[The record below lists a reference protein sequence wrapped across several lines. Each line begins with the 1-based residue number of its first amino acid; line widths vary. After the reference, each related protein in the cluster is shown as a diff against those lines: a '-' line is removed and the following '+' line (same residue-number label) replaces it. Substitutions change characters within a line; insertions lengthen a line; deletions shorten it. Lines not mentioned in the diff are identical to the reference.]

1 MEYTPPIE
9 ILREYWGFDN
19 FRPLQEDI
27 IQSVLDGNDTL
38 ALLPTGGGKSICF
51 QVPAHCKEGITLVIS
66 PLIAL
71 MKDQVYNLRKRNIK
85 AEAIYSGM
93 HFRDIDRVLDNCIYG
108 EVKLLYM
115 SPERLISEL
124 AMERIKQM
132 NINLIAVDEA
142 HCISQWGYD
151 FRPAYLRVAE
161 IREWYEKEIPILA
174 LTATATKEVVKDIQ
188 EKLEFKKAKVFQ
200 NSFSRSNLAYVVLN
214 EEHKTGKL
222 LNIVQ
227 NVKGAGVVYVRS
239 RRKTQEFSNFL
250 QRKGVSADFYHAG
263 LSPDVRSQKQED
275 WITGKIRIIVSTNA
289 FGMGIDKADVR
300 SVVHMDL
307 PDNLEAYFQ
316 EAGRAGRDGKKA
328 YAVLLYNETDK
339 INLEHQYEL
348 AFPDLKEVRRVYQ
361 AIGSFLQLAIGSGKG
376 ESFDFDLIT
385 FSKNYGFDAIKA
397 FNCLKILED
406 GAWLTISEAVY
417 IPSKLNVL
425 VSKEELYEFQLKNR
439 NFDLLVKT
447 ILRTYQGAFNHFVN
461 LNEYQLANFM
471 KISRAE
477 LSKLFQNLS
486 QLGIIDYKPQKDQ
499 PQLTLLEERTDAKN
513 LILDKK
519 LYDFRKKRHKER
531 IEKAI
536 AYAEDQICRSK
547 QLLAYFG
554 EQDAVD
560 CGVCDV
566 CLERNKSSLSND
578 EFKKYE
584 DKIRMILKDGPLSL
598 ENIVDSF
605 GPNRREQVLKTITY
619 LVNEGLLIEEKG
631 KFDFGK

>member
-1 MEYTPPIE
+1 LDYIPPIE

-93 HFRDIDRVLDNCIYG
+93 HFKDIDRVLDNCIYG

-161 IREWYEKEIPILA
+161 IREWYEKDIPMLA

-263 LSPDVRSQKQED
+263 LSPDVRSQKQEN
-275 WITGKIRIIVSTNA
+275 WINGKIRIIVSTNA

-307 PDNLEAYFQ
+307 PDSLEAYFQ

-425 VSKEELYEFQLKNR
+425 VSKEELYDFQLKNR
-439 NFDLLVKT
+439 NYDLLVKT

-471 KISRAE
+471 KISRTE
-477 LSKLFQNLS
+477 LTKLFQNLS

-499 PQLTLLEERTDAKN
+499 PQLTLLEERTDTKN

-560 CGVCDV
+560 CGICDV
-566 CLERNKSSLSND
+566 CLERNKSSLNND

-619 LVNEGLLIEEKG
+619 LVDEGLLIEEKG

>member
-1 MEYTPPIE
+1 LEYTPPIE
-9 ILREYWGFDN
+9 ILRQYWGFDV

-27 IQSVLDGNDTL
+27 IKSALDGNDTL

-93 HFRDIDRVLDNCIYG
+93 HFKDIDRVLDNCIYG
-108 EVKLLYM
+108 EIKLLYL
-115 SPERLISEL
+115 SPERLTSEL

-151 FRPAYLRVAE
+151 FRPAYLKIAE
-161 IREWYEKEIPILA
+161 IREWYAKKIPILA
-174 LTATATKEVVKDIQ
+174 LTATATTEVVKDIQ
-188 EKLEFKKAKVFQ
+188 EKLEFKNANVFQ
-200 NSFSRSNLAYVVLN
+200 NSFSRSNLAYVVLH
-214 EEHKTGKL
+214 EEHKAGKL
-222 LNIVQ
+222 LKIVQ
-227 NVKGAGVVYVRS
+227 NVKGSGVVYVRS
-239 RRKTQEFSNFL
+239 RKKTKDFATFL
-250 QRKGVSADFYHAG
+250 QRNGISADFYHAG
-263 LSPDVRSQKQED
+263 LSPVERSKKQEE
-275 WITGKIRIIVSTNA
+275 WINSKTRIIVSTNA

-316 EAGRAGRDGKKA
+316 EAGRGGRDGMKA
-328 YAVLLYNETDK
+328 YAVLLYNEADK
-339 INLEHQYEL
+339 INLERQYEL

-406 GAWLTISEAVY
+406 GAWLTMSEAVY

-425 VSKEELYEFQLKNR
+425 VSKEELYDFQLKNR
-439 NFDLLVKT
+439 NYDLLVKT
-447 ILRTYQGAFNHFVN
+447 ILRTYQGAFNNFVN

-471 KISRAE
+471 KISGAG
-477 LSKLFQNLS
+477 LSKLFQTLS
-486 QLGIIDYKPQKDQ
+486 QLGIIDYRPQKDQ
-499 PQLTLLEERTDAKN
+499 PQLTLLEERTDTKN

-531 IEKAI
+531 IERAI
-536 AYAEDQICRSK
+536 AYAEEKICRSK

-554 EQDAVD
+554 EFDAAD
-560 CGVCDV
+560 CGICDI
-566 CLERNKSSLSND
+566 CLERNKSGLNN
-578 EFKKYE
+578 EAFKKYE
-584 DKIRMILKDGPLSL
+584 GKIRMILKDGPLSL

-605 GPNRREQVLKTITY
+605 GSSRKTQILKTIAY
-619 LVNEGLLIEEKG
+619 LVDEGLLVEENG
-631 KFDFGK
+631 KFDFVD

>member
-425 VSKEELYEFQLKNR
+425 VSKEELYDFQLKNR